1 MFAVQNGDWITCK
14 DISTKANDQQAG
26 RAVGNCLKRF
36 ALRIAE
42 SGYLGPLRQWQVKHP
57 PCTFA
62 FSRAADVPARLAVN
76 RDATD
81 IGFMT
86 IFGAANMIPQSVD
99 VRVAGL
105 SS

>member
-1 MFAVQNGDWITCK
+1 VVAVQNGDWTTCK
-14 DISTKANDQQAG
+14 GICTKANDQQAG

-42 SGYLGPLRQWQVKHP
+42 SVHLGPLRQWQVKRIP
-57 PCTFA
+57 FA

-76 RDATD
+76 RDATN

-86 IFGAANMIPQSVD
+86 MFGAANMIPQSLD

-105 SS
+105 SA

>member
-1 MFAVQNGDWITCK
+1 VFALQNGNWITSKGVC
-14 DISTKANDQQAG
+14 TKANDQQAG

-36 ALRIAE
+36 ALRNAE
-42 SGYLGPLRQWQVKHP
+42 SAHLGPLRQWQIKRS

-86 IFGAANMIPQSVD
+86 IFGTANMIPQSVD

-105 SS
+105 SA

>member
-1 MFAVQNGDWITCK
+1 MFAVQNGDWTTCK
-14 DISTKANDQQAG
+14 VICTKANDQQAG

-36 ALRIAE
+36 AFRNAE
-42 SGYLGPLRQWQVKHP
+42 SGHLGPLRQWQVKRSA
-57 PCTFA
+57 CTFA

-86 IFGAANMIPQSVD
+86 MFGAANMIPQSVD

-105 SS
+105 SA